1 MCLIEEEQ
9 ENLKVLG
16 NCFFLELDD
25 KAIPFS
31 KCLLTCNHILRGIE
45 VGKLIHLEY
54 QSKIKIIKITSNR
67 RAYTNKELDYTLIEI
82 KPEDEIKQFFK
93 INSKLNFEL
102 LHQEIFVL
110 QYDKDRELGFSS
122 GKILSIKKDI
132 ILHSCP
138 TQPGSAGSPL
148 ILRSDELCVIGFH
161 LGKYRNEKFNVAN
174 LITSIINDIKD
185 KISTLILTDYR
196 EKYKNLEIIGN
207 GTFGI
212 VYKGKIDNNNLRA
225 LKVIDKF
232 VMKER
237 LKMNYNKED
246 IEEEFK
252 KEIEDK
258 LKIEVK
264 LMKIC
269 MKDNINSIQFYEF
282 YDIEKEYAIV
292 MELCDDNLHNLLNK
306 KERGFNCEEI
316 IDIIKQLNNTFK
328 IMSNNCIVH
337 RDLKLENIL
346 VKYID
351 NKKSKFIVKLSD
363 YGISRKM
370 LSMSKKCSTYAGT
383 IITMAPEI
391 LAGEEYDNKCDLWSL
406 GVIIYQLFF
415 KEYPY
420 DDLTEVAI
428 YNKIKKLG
436 QSIIKK
442 TKNEKLDNLIRKL
455 LVENPLNRYGW
466 EEYFNDPIFKDN

>member
-1 MCLIEEEQ
+1 
-9 ENLKVLG
+9 
-16 NCFFLELDD
+16 
-25 KAIPFS
+25 
-31 KCLLTCNHILRGIE
+31 
-45 VGKLIHLEY
+45 
-54 QSKIKIIKITSNR
+54 
-67 RAYTNKELDYTLIEI
+67 
-82 KPEDEIKQFFK
+82 
-93 INSKLNFEL
+93 
-102 LHQEIFVL
+102 
-110 QYDKDRELGFSS
+110 
-122 GKILSIKKDI
+122 
-132 ILHSCP
+132 
-138 TQPGSAGSPL
+138 
-148 ILRSDELCVIGFH
+148 
-161 LGKYRNEKFNVAN
+161 
-174 LITSIINDIKD
+174 
-185 KISTLILTDYR
+185 
-196 EKYKNLEIIGN
+196 
-207 GTFGI
+207 
-212 VYKGKIDNNNLRA
+212 
-225 LKVIDKF
+225 
-232 VMKER
+232 
-237 LKMNYNKED
+237 
-246 IEEEFK
+246 
-252 KEIEDK
+252 
-258 LKIEVK
+258 
-264 LMKIC
+264 
-269 MKDNINSIQFYEF
+269 
-282 YDIEKEYAIV
+282 
-292 MELCDDNLHNLLNK
+292 MELCDDNLHNILNK

-420 DDLTEVAI
+420 DGLTEVAI

-436 QSIIKK
+436 QRVIKK